1 MADDKLP
8 DVPVEHVERPSG
20 NLLGKSFNQIRY
32 ARKMEIEKA
41 KRLMFERHK
50 VTYRNEKY
58 YKIVEDKVVTPGGK
72 EFTELRL
79 YQLIDGAVVTIKPEV
94 TSELEGGI
102 NHLLEFKD
110 GK

>member
-1 MADDKLP
+1 MADNKLP
-8 DVPVEHVERPSG
+8 DVPVEYVERPKG
-20 NLLGKSFNQIRY
+20 HLLGKAFNQIRGL
-32 ARKMEIEKA
+32 RNMEIEKA

-50 VTYRNEKY
+50 VTYRNQKY

-79 YQLIDGAVVTIKPEV
+79 YQLIDGAVLTIKPEV
-94 TSELEGGI
+94 TAKLEGGI
-102 NHLLEFKD
+102 NHLMEFKD